1 VRAQPHMTKLHHEL
15 GLKTLPSIGITSEVI
30 IEVPA
35 LRVVVVGGGP
45 GRLQPV
51 QVGDQ
56 RLHQLGLHQLAA
68 RGLDRGWVPLPH
80 SSAAAHTRTE
90 RLDII
95 ILVVKEVIVVV
106 VVVVVPHHLD
116 LSVQVVPEVSIDTF
130 CLAALA
136 HFFTGEKNGPP
147 PPSLV

>member
-1 VRAQPHMTKLHHEL
+1 MTKLHHEL

-68 RGLDRGWVPLPH
+68 RGLDRGWVPLPKTNIY
-80 SSAAAHTRTE
+80 SSFET
-90 RLDII
+90 II
-95 ILVVKEVIVVV
+95 SILFQEENIFRYLRKYFNFY
-106 VVVVVPHHLD
+106 L
-116 LSVQVVPEVSIDTF
+116 TF
-130 CLAALA
+130 I
-136 HFFTGEKNGPP
+136 
-147 PPSLV
+147 